1 MILEPIHSNKLFQS
15 ILDCVG
21 LGIVVV
27 DIDGRVIFNNPVAES
42 LLGANISGTSPVNWS
57 ATYGIFQNEL
67 EAPLPDDFNPIFSSM
82 RGELVSS
89 LEVYVRNDKFLS
101 GGWCDIRVSPLFD
114 NHGVH
119 IGGVIV
125 IQDVTAAK
133 RLSTELERSNRDLQ
147 EFAYVAA
154 HDLQEP
160 LRTIT
165 GFGDLLEANTRGKL
179 DEKSADQLKRMI
191 AAAKRMQ
198 TLIAAVLL
206 YARVE
211 TKAKVP
217 VVCSA
222 KALVEDAISDLNSKI
237 RDANAEVQVEVNSNV
252 LVDRSQVTQLFQNII
267 ANSIKYRS
275 DDPPLVKITER
286 PVGSLIE
293 FTVID
298 NGIGFEMSYAD
309 KIFVLFKRL
318 HSKESYEGVGVGL
331 SICKKIVE
339 RHGGVIRAHSEL
351 GAGTKIIFTLPRA
364 HN

>member
-21 LGIVVV
+21 LGILVV
-27 DIDGRVIFNNPVAES
+27 DIEGRVILINPVAVS

-67 EAPLPDDFNPIFSSM
+67 ETPLPDDFNPIFSAM
-82 RGELVSS
+82 RGELVNA
-89 LEVYVRNDKFLS
+89 LEVYVRNDKFVV
-101 GGWCDIRVSPLFD
+101 GGWCSINVRPLFD
-114 NHGVH
+114 DHSVH

-125 IQDVTAAK
+125 IQDVTDAK
-133 RLSTELERSNRDLQ
+133 RLSTDLERSNRDLQ

-165 GFGDLLEANTRGKL
+165 GFGDLLEANTRDKL
-179 DEKSADQLKRMI
+179 DGKSADQLRRML

-198 TLIAAVLL
+198 TLISAVLL

-211 TKAKVP
+211 TKAKPP
-217 VVCSA
+217 VVCSS
-222 KALVEDAISDLNSKI
+222 KALIDDAISDLNSKI
-237 RDANAEVQVEVNSNV
+237 NDSKATVQVEVNSKV
-252 LVDRSQVTQLFQNII
+252 LVDASQVTQLFQNII

-275 DDPPLVKITER
+275 DQPPLIKITER
-286 PVGSLIE
+286 AIGAFIE
-293 FTVID
+293 FTVTD
-298 NGIGFEMSYAD
+298 NGIGFDMPYAD

-318 HSKESYEGVGVGL
+318 HNKDSYEGAGVGL
-331 SICKKIVE
+331 SVCKKIVE
-339 RHGGVIRAHSEL
+339 RHGGVIRAHSKS
-351 GAGTKIIFTLPRA
+351 GAGATFTFTLPRA
-364 HN
+364 R

>member
-1 MILEPIHSNKLFQS
+1 MILEPIHSSKLFQS

-27 DIDGRVIFNNPVAES
+27 DIDGRVILINPGAEG
-42 LLGANISGTSPVNWS
+42 LIGANVSGTSPVNWS

-67 EAPLPDDFNPIFSSM
+67 EAPLPDDFNPIFNAM
-82 RGELVSS
+82 RGELVSM
-89 LEVYVRNDKFLS
+89 LQVYVRNDKFLT
-101 GGWCDIRVSPLFD
+101 GGWCSINVSPLFD
-114 NHGVH
+114 DHGVH

-125 IQDVTAAK
+125 IQDITESK

-160 LRTIT
+160 LRTIA
-165 GFGDLLEANTRGKL
+165 GFGDLLAVNTRDTL
-179 DEKSADQLKRMI
+179 DEKSADHLKRML

-198 TLIAAVLL
+198 VLIAAVLL

-222 KALVEDAISDLNSKI
+222 RAIIEDAIGDLDSKI
-237 RDANAEVQVEVNSNV
+237 NETKAEVKVEVSSNV
-252 LVDRSQVTQLFQNII
+252 VVDRSQATQLFQNIV

-275 DDPPLVKITER
+275 EKAPSIVVTER
-286 PVGSLIE
+286 LVGRFVE
-293 FTVID
+293 FTVKD
-298 NGIGFEMSYAD
+298 NGIGFDMTYAD

-318 HSKESYEGVGVGL
+318 HSKESYEGAGVGL
-331 SICKKIVE
+331 SVCKKIVE
-339 RHGGVIRAHSEL
+339 RHGGVIRAHSSL
-351 GAGTKIIFTLPRA
+351 GAGATIIFTLPRA
-364 HN
+364 R